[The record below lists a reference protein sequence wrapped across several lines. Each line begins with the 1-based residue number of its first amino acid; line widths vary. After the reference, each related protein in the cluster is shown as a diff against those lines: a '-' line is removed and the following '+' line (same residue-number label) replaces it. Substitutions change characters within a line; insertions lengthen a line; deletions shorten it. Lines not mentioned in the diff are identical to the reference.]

1 MLRPRFQ
8 SRRLDQPPKLV
19 QSLKWCCWLGL
30 LWLLALMGCRADG
43 VTLVPTAVPL
53 AQAPNLPTVTAVPTV
68 QLVNPQIEGAATAV
82 PLPESN
88 IVPTPAGVGLR
99 PDQARQNFVRDAGPA
114 PRDASEWRPPAMPAP
129 LSIVPDDHYWLMR
142 PIPSGYRNYDLEW
155 YPFGNDVQ
163 AANVPPYR
171 VHHGL
176 DFPNETGT
184 PVLAAGSGVVVH
196 AGPFPSP
203 NNGVNYYGNT
213 VVVQHDWQWQGKD
226 VYTLYAH
233 TLELFVNVGDTV
245 EAGQLIAGVGS
256 SGEVT
261 GPHLHFE
268 VRVGDNTYADTRNP
282 ALWLAPYEGWGTLAG
297 RLVDKRGR
305 PISDAKIRLLP
316 PGSSEILRE
325 QSTYSPNV
333 GSDDVW
339 QENFAFGDVPSG
351 EYVLLLT
358 VNDVTYR
365 REVEIL
371 PGRTAFEII
380 STEFEYD
387 PTPTPLPTV
396 TPSVTPFGAPEATPT
411 STEGS
416 TPAEGG

>member
-1 MLRPRFQ
+1 MGQSPRWVH
-8 SRRLDQPPKLV
+8 SRK
-19 QSLKWCCWLGL
+19 SGCWLVVGL
-30 LWLLALMGCRADG
+30 LLALMGCRADDG
-43 VTLVPTAVPL
+43 TLVPTAVPL
-53 AQAPNLPTVTAVPTV
+53 AQAPDLPTATAVPTV
-68 QLVNPQIEGAATAV
+68 QLVNQQIEGQETAV
-82 PLPESN
+82 SLAESLT
-88 IVPTPAGVGLR
+88 VPTPAGMGLR

-184 PVLAAGSGVVVH
+184 PVLAAGSGIVVH

-213 VVVQHDWQWQGKD
+213 VVIQHDWQWQGKD

-233 TLELFVNVGDTV
+233 TLELFVSVGDTV

-339 QENFAFGDVPSG
+339 QENFAFGDVPAG

-365 REVEIL
+365 REVDIL

-380 STEFEYD
+380 STEFEYN

-396 TPSVTPFGAPEATPT
+396 TPSVTPFGVPEVTP
-411 STEGS
+411 